1 MPSRPIA
8 LLESLL
14 VTLIWASSP
23 VLTKLGLAYVGP
35 LTVSGLRYF
44 LGGLLLL
51 PLVLRNRKTTARLT
65 GRLWLRLLAIAFF
78 AYAVGNGA
86 YYSGLLYLPATTVS
100 LLGNLSP
107 LLVLFLGILWL
118 KEIPTRWQV
127 VGVLITMAGSAMFFS
142 PGLQGG
148 APLGLLITGVGLIGL
163 SLFAVLGRDVA
174 RDQQT
179 DTLTLTA
186 IPLVIGGAMVT
197 LGGLLVEGWPQLTA
211 DAWAVIVVLAVL
223 NSALA
228 YALYNHAL
236 QVLTALEMKVLINTS
251 VLGTAL
257 LAWWFLGETLTGLQ
271 VVGMV
276 VVIVGVM
283 LVQQLRWR
291 AA

>member
-1 MPSRPIA
+1 M
-8 LLESLL
+8 L

-23 VLTKLGLAYVGP
+23 VLTKLGLAQVGP

-44 LGGLLLL
+44 LGGLLLM
-51 PLVLRNRKTTARLT
+51 PLVWHNHMTTGRLT
-65 GRLWLRLLAIAFF
+65 GRIWLRLLVIAFF

-107 LLVLFLGILWL
+107 LLVLFLGVLWL

-127 VGVLITMAGSAMFFS
+127 VGVLVTIVGSAMFFS
-142 PGLQGG
+142 PGLQGS
-148 APLGLLITGVGLIGL
+148 APLGLLITGIGLIGL
-163 SLFAVLGRDVA
+163 TLFAVLGRGIA

-186 IPLVIGGAMVT
+186 IPLVLGGAMVT
-197 LGGLLVEGWPQLTA
+197 MGGLVIEGWPQLTA
-211 DAWAVIVVLAVL
+211 SAWALIAVLAVV
-223 NSALA
+223 NSAIA

-257 LAWWFLGETLTGLQ
+257 LAWVLLGETLTSLQ
-271 VVGMV
+271 LMGIV
-276 VVIVGVM
+276 VVIAGVM
-283 LVQQLRWR
+283 LVQQVRWHS
-291 AA
+291 A